1 MQLIIK
7 QYISNIHLNLFDER
21 RKSIYGFFN
30 YKKRKPRVFSLQR
43 ILLFYVNQPIS
54 YFLGL
59 IFTKTWIGSDT
70 HFKGSLSFSDLILC
84 LRVIRKKYVESFN
97 TYFE

>member
-1 MQLIIK
+1 MKDGKVFMLPLTTK
-7 QYISNIHLNLFDER
+7 KGSRE
-21 RKSIYGFFN
+21 FF
-30 YKKRKPRVFSLQR
+30 SHQR

-59 IFTKTWIGSDT
+59 IFTKTWLDSDT
-70 HFKGSLSFSDLILC
+70 HFKGSLSFSNLILC
-84 LRVIRKKYVESFN
+84 LRVIRKKFVESFN

>member
-1 MQLIIK
+1 MKDGKVFMLSLTTK
-7 QYISNIHLNLFDER
+7 KGSRE
-21 RKSIYGFFN
+21 FF
-30 YKKRKPRVFSLQR
+30 SHQR

-54 YFLGL
+54 YFLVL

>member
-1 MQLIIK
+1 MKDGKVFMLSLTTK
-7 QYISNIHLNLFDER
+7 KGSRE
-21 RKSIYGFFN
+21 FF
-30 YKKRKPRVFSLQR
+30 SHQR

-70 HFKGSLSFSDLILC
+70 HITVSFCFFFRLDIMLAC
-84 LRVIRKKYVESFN
+84 NTKEIR
-97 TYFE
+97 